1 MNKYSVSVE
10 EVQDIVEEW
19 EDKYK
24 KLEEKYNYLKDDYD
38 DFKENLINEFE
49 NMKCEEYDERDEY
62 YNLGI
67 DACISAIEEIF
78 ENCEV
83 TEDE

>member
-1 MNKYSVSVE
+1 MNKYSAYSAE
-10 EVQDIVEEW
+10 KVQDIVEEW

-38 DFKENLINEFE
+38 DLKENLINEFE
-49 NMKCEEYDERDEY
+49 SMKCREEYDERDEY

-67 DACISAIEEIF
+67 DHCISVIS
-78 ENCEV
+78 N
-83 TEDE
+83 DE